1 MHNFRAECE
10 KREAN
15 VDRKKNGNAKRST
28 CQDLGG
34 GIFPKEVEFYKRSV
48 GREFSSMM
56 YESTINRKYYAI
68 INRTNIICTIKKTH

>member
-15 VDRKKNGNAKRST
+15 VDRKKNGNAKRAT